1 MFYHYFLIDYVRK
14 LYNFELTHEF
24 DIRIYELLNISPGKK
39 TANHYLLKTRI
50 YLTRISL
57 FLILTQL
64 MILAYIFRYKVSEA
78 IKKFFNSSDSPF
90 NLAIV
95 RITIFYISLSSF
107 LHYDHSIINYTKLP
121 RELIFPPVGYEHFI
135 HIIPLDTNMV
145 SYLSYLFILF
155 CFFSL
160 IGVFTRLSTFI
171 TLILGI
177 YLFGIPNLFGKVNH
191 THHHLIWF
199 TAILCVSR
207 CSDVLS
213 VDAIISSF
221 KNKNS
226 KTSLQP
232 SKIYGLPIRF
242 IWILFG
248 VIYFF
253 PGFWKIYNKG
263 IDWII
268 SDNLRNI
275 MYSKWF
281 SLNWVPVYR
290 IDQYPYIIK
299 TAALFTILFELTF
312 IIFIFIPKIRYVVIF
327 GGIIFHNMTSL
338 FMKISFKTLQ
348 DCYIVFFDWFKI
360 FNKIGQFVFTKK
372 YTLIY
377 NTGDNALRFV
387 SIIKK
392 LDLLGSL
399 YYSELKDAES
409 DIASDSINK
418 LYNLC
423 ENNLYVIESSGNFFY
438 GLSAYIRLTT
448 RIPLL
453 LIFLPIILIIYL
465 INRIP
470 LIRNYILK
478 SNISTLNYPDT
489 SLRFN
494 YKPLYLIGSFLI
506 FINITFGFL
515 YILES
520 WPFSS
525 YPSFRH
531 LKTKPTTITLSIHLE
546 DNHGNVSEINV
557 KSLKKYYSVA
567 RLKSTMKNVIKSK
580 DTSKFD
586 AIFDTYKKSH
596 PDTGNIAKIYYYKD
610 IYSTV
615 PRDEGYELLSR
626 EVLYVNE
633 LK

>member
-1 MFYHYFLIDYVRK
+1 M
-14 LYNFELTHEF
+14 
-24 DIRIYELLNISPGKK
+24 
-39 TANHYLLKTRI
+39 
-50 YLTRISL
+50 
-57 FLILTQL
+57 
-64 MILAYIFRYKVSEA
+64 
-78 IKKFFNSSDSPF
+78 
-90 NLAIV
+90 
-95 RITIFYISLSSF
+95 
-107 LHYDHSIINYTKLP
+107 
-121 RELIFPPVGYEHFI
+121 
-135 HIIPLDTNMV
+135 
-145 SYLSYLFILF
+145 
-155 CFFSL
+155 
-160 IGVFTRLSTFI
+160 
-171 TLILGI
+171 
-177 YLFGIPNLFGKVNH
+177 
-191 THHHLIWF
+191 
-199 TAILCVSR
+199 
-207 CSDVLS
+207 
-213 VDAIISSF
+213 
-221 KNKNS
+221 
-226 KTSLQP
+226 
-232 SKIYGLPIRF
+232 
-242 IWILFG
+242 
-248 VIYFF
+248 
-253 PGFWKIYNKG
+253 
-263 IDWII
+263 
-268 SDNLRNI
+268 
-275 MYSKWF
+275 
-281 SLNWVPVYR
+281 
-290 IDQYPYIIK
+290 
-299 TAALFTILFELTF
+299 
-312 IIFIFIPKIRYVVIF
+312 
-327 GGIIFHNMTSL
+327 
-338 FMKISFKTLQ
+338 
-348 DCYIVFFDWFKI
+348 
-360 FNKIGQFVFTKK
+360 
-372 YTLIY
+372 
-377 NTGDNALRFV
+377 
-387 SIIKK
+387 
-392 LDLLGSL
+392 GSL